1 VQIFA
6 TDIDKEA
13 VDRARQG
20 LYMPTIA
27 TDVSPERLHR
37 FFAKDDHG
45 YRVSKTIREMVV
57 FAPQNLIMD
66 PPFTKLDLLCCR
78 NLLIY
83 FNAELQKKLLPLFH
97 YTLNA
102 GGILFLGSSESIGGF
117 QDLFG
122 TVDHKWKIFRRKESP
137 IAATAGLVDFPSA
150 LLPHEQGKSRHQPK
164 SATDAG
170 ASLPDLSRQ
179 LLLERFVPPSVLVN
193 ESGDILYIQGRTGR
207 YLEPATGEA
216 TMNIF
221 TMARE
226 GLRLEVGALVRKA
239 LLQRREVERDGL
251 RVQVNGGYQ
260 IVKILVR
267 PLSGRSITRGMVLI
281 SFEDREPAKRLSRGK
296 KESGKPSN
304 ETEDLAKELKYTKE
318 QLQNTVEEMETS
330 HEELKSA
337 NEELQ
342 STNEELQSTN
352 EELTT
357 SKEELQ
363 SLNEEL
369 VTVNSELQQKIEDV
383 SQSNNDM
390 KNLLNSTDI
399 ATVFV
404 DNNLS
409 IKRFTPQAAS
419 VINVIP
425 SDVGRPISDIA
436 TNLKHDGLVDD
447 LKEVL
452 RTLAYK
458 EMQIET
464 KQGDWY
470 LLRIMPY
477 RTIENVIG
485 GGVLTFTNINAVKS
499 LEASL
504 RSSES
509 RLHRLFDGMAVMFVA
524 FDEQHRTVAWNH
536 ECERVTGY
544 RAEDMIGK
552 PDAFQLLSRSPKP
565 GADRDGGSLGGARVE
580 ERSISCKDGS
590 VRYAAW
596 LPMALSGWAQCW
608 VGIDVTERRE
618 AMERLAG
625 LFDSSSVALG
635 FSTLEGKFLEVNRV
649 FMDLTG
655 YTKGELL
662 RQSYHILLSP
672 EYRGRHAEIVEQ
684 IVKTGQPGTFEKEYV
699 RKDGTRVG
707 VSATIFLVHGLEGK
721 PIGLGSIVKQR
732 GEE

>member
-1 VQIFA
+1 
-6 TDIDKEA
+6 
-13 VDRARQG
+13 
-20 LYMPTIA
+20 MPTIA
-27 TDVSPERLHR
+27 TDVSPERLQR
-37 FFAKDDHG
+37 FFAKDDYG
-45 YRVSKTIREMVV
+45 YRMSKSIREMVV

-97 YTLNA
+97 YTLNP

-137 IAATAGLVDFPSA
+137 VAATGLVDLPSA
-150 LLPHEQGKSRHQPK
+150 LLPHEQGKLRRPPK
-164 SATDAG
+164 SPMDGG
-170 ASLPDLSRQ
+170 ASLSDLSRQ
-179 LLLERFVPPSVLVN
+179 LLLERFAPPSVLVN

-207 YLEPATGEA
+207 YLEPAAGEA

-239 LLQRREVERDGL
+239 LLQRREVGRDGL
-251 RVQVNGGYQ
+251 RVQLNGGYQ
-260 IVKILVR
+260 TVKILVR
-267 PLSGRSITRGMVLI
+267 PLSGRSTTRGMVLI
-281 SFEDREPAKRLSRGK
+281 SFEDQEPVKRLSRVR
-296 KESGKPSN
+296 KESGKPVK
-304 ETEDLAKELKYTKE
+304 ETEELTKELKYTKE
-318 QLQNTVEEMETS
+318 QLQTTVEEMETS
-330 HEELKSA
+330 QEELKSA

-404 DNNLS
+404 DNNLN
-409 IKRFTPQAAS
+409 IMRFTPQAAS
-419 VINVIP
+419 VINLIP

-458 EMQIET
+458 EMQVET

-477 RTIENVIG
+477 RTTENVID
-485 GGVLTFTNINAVKS
+485 GGVLTFTNINAVKK

-504 RSSES
+504 RTSES
-509 RLHRLFDGMAVMFVA
+509 RLQRLFDNMPVMFVA
-524 FDEQHRTVAWNH
+524 FDEQHRTVAWNR
-536 ECERVTGY
+536 ECERMTGY

-552 PDAFQLLSRSPKP
+552 QDAFQLLPRRPNPK
-565 GADRDGGSLGGARVE
+565 ADRDGMVLGKHSVE
-580 ERSISCKDGS
+580 EGLITCKDGS
-590 VRYAAW
+590 VRYVAW
-596 LPMALSGWAQCW
+596 LSMAQDLPLYEWAQCL
-608 VGIDVTERRE
+608 VGVDVTRHRE
-618 AMERLAG
+618 MVERLVG
-625 LFDSSSVALG
+625 LFDSSCDALV
-635 FSTLEGKFLEVNRV
+635 FETLEGKLLEVNRAFV
-649 FMDLTG
+649 DLTG
-655 YTKGELL
+655 YTKDELL
-662 RQSYHILLSP
+662 RKSYHMLISP
-672 EYRGRHAEIVEQ
+672 EYRARHAQIVEQ
-684 IVKTGQPGTFEKEYV
+684 IVKTGQSGTLEKEYV
-699 RKDGTRVG
+699 RKDGTPVG
-707 VSATIFLVHGLEGK
+707 VRATIFLVRGSDGN
-721 PIGLGSIVKQR
+721 PIGLGCIIKR
-732 GEE
+732 RDEA

>member
-1 VQIFA
+1 
-6 TDIDKEA
+6 
-13 VDRARQG
+13 
-20 LYMPTIA
+20 M
-27 TDVSPERLHR
+27 
-37 FFAKDDHG
+37 
-45 YRVSKTIREMVV
+45 SKTIREMVV
-57 FAPQNLIMD
+57 FAPQNLTMD

-97 YTLNA
+97 YTLNP

-137 IAATAGLVDFPSA
+137 VAATAGLVDLPSA
-150 LLPHEQGKSRHQPK
+150 LLPQGQGKPRHQPK
-164 SATDAG
+164 PAPDAG
-170 ASLPDLSRQ
+170 ASLSDFSRQ

-216 TMNIF
+216 SMNIF

-260 IVKILVR
+260 TVRILVR
-267 PLSGRSITRGMVLI
+267 PLSSRSMTRGMVLI
-281 SFEDREPAKRLSRGK
+281 SFEDREQAKRLNREK
-296 KESGKPSN
+296 KESGKPSK
-304 ETEDLAKELKYTKE
+304 ETENLTKELKYTKE
-318 QLQNTVEEMETS
+318 QLQTTVEEMETS
-330 HEELKSA
+330 QEELKSA

-409 IKRFTPQAAS
+409 IMRFTPQAAS

-425 SDVGRPISDIA
+425 GDVGRPISDIA
-436 TNLKHDGLVDD
+436 TNLRHDGLVDD

-458 EMQIET
+458 EMQVET

-477 RTIENVIG
+477 RTTENVID
-485 GGVLTFTNINAVKS
+485 GGVLTFTNINAVKR

-504 RSSES
+504 GTSES
-509 RLHRLFDGMAVMFVA
+509 RLQQLFDGMAVMFVA
-524 FDEQHRTVAWNH
+524 FDDQYRTVAWNH

-552 PDAFQLLSRSPKP
+552 PDALQLLSRSPKP
-565 GADRDGGSLGGARVE
+565 GADRGDGVLGGARVE
-580 ERSISCKDGS
+580 ERPISCKDGT
-590 VRYAAW
+590 VRYVAW
-596 LPMALSGWAQCW
+596 LPMAQDVPLSRWAQCL

-618 AMERLAG
+618 AIERLAG
-625 LFDSSSVALG
+625 LFDSSSDALG
-635 FSTLEGKFLEVNRV
+635 FSTLEGKFLEVNRS
-649 FMDLTG
+649 FMNLTG
-655 YTKGELL
+655 YTKDELL
-662 RQSYHILLSP
+662 RQHYHILLPP
-672 EYRGRHAEIVEQ
+672 EYRGSHAEIMEQ
-684 IVKTGQPGTFEKEYV
+684 IVKTGQPGMFEKEYV

-707 VSATIFLVHGLEGK
+707 VSATIFFVRGLEGK

>member
-1 VQIFA
+1 ME
-6 TDIDKEA
+6 D
-13 VDRARQG
+13 
-20 LYMPTIA
+20 L
-27 TDVSPERLHR
+27 SPERIARRRDRLGR
-37 FFAKDDHG
+37 SSQ
-45 YRVSKTIREMVV
+45 RPVSGRAWQIS
-57 FAPQNLIMD
+57 
-66 PPFTKLDLLCCR
+66 PPGEISDRC
-78 NLLIY
+78 
-83 FNAELQKKLLPLFH
+83 
-97 YTLNA
+97 
-102 GGILFLGSSESIGGF
+102 GSSFS
-117 QDLFG
+117 
-122 TVDHKWKIFRRKESP
+122 
-137 IAATAGLVDFPSA
+137 
-150 LLPHEQGKSRHQPK
+150 
-164 SATDAG
+164 
-170 ASLPDLSRQ
+170 DLSRQ

-239 LLQRREVERDGL
+239 LLQRREVQRDGL
-251 RVQVNGGYQ
+251 RVQVNGGYRT
-260 IVKILVR
+260 VKILVR
-267 PLSGRSITRGMVLI
+267 PLSGRSISRGMVMI
-281 SFEDREPAKRLSRGK
+281 SFEDHESAKRLSWRK
-296 KESGKPSN
+296 KESGKPYKD
-304 ETEDLAKELKYTKE
+304 TENLTKELKYTKE
-318 QLQNTVEEMETS
+318 QLQTTVEEMKTS
-330 HEELKSA
+330 QEELKSA

-383 SQSNNDM
+383 SQANNDM

-409 IKRFTPQAAS
+409 ILRFTPQAAS
-419 VINVIP
+419 VINLIP

-436 TNLKHDGLVDD
+436 TNLKHDGLVED

-458 EMQIET
+458 EMQVET
-464 KQGDWY
+464 KQSEWY

-477 RTIENVIG
+477 RTIENVID
-485 GGVLTFTNINAVKS
+485 GGVLTFTNINAVKR

-504 RSSES
+504 RTSEG
-509 RLHRLFDGMAVMFVA
+509 RLQRLFDGMAVMFVA

-552 PDAFQLLSRSPKP
+552 TGAFQLLSRSPKP
-565 GADRDGGSLGGARVE
+565 GADRDSGVLGGAPVE
-580 ERSISCKDGS
+580 ERPINCKDGL
-590 VRYAAW
+590 VRYVAW
-596 LPMALSGWAQCW
+596 LPMAQDVPLPGWAQCW
-608 VGIDVTERRE
+608 VGIDVTERR
-618 AMERLAG
+618 ATIERLAG
-625 LFDSSSVALG
+625 LFDSSSDALG
-635 FSTLEGKFLEVNRV
+635 FSTLEGKFLEVNRA
-649 FMDLTG
+649 FMDLTS
-655 YTKGELL
+655 YTKDELL
-662 RQSYHILLSP
+662 GQSYHLLLSP
-672 EYRGRHAEIVEQ
+672 EYRGRHAEMVEQ

-707 VSATIFLVHGLEGK
+707 VSATLFLVRGLEGK

-732 GEE
+732 E